1 MKHSSVLAATI
12 LAGAGA
18 SFALLSA
25 CHGPPPLFVHPGR
38 LGQPAE
44 VDIGENVDIARIA
57 KPVHAGLAAGWYAIR
72 SEEDW
77 ALLFADF
84 PSRPLPP
91 NVDFNRTMVLAGYA
105 GSVDVTSLQV
115 TKVIRS
121 EDAIH
126 VYAMQTGAGEGC
138 PKLKGASP
146 PFDMV
151 SLARSDKPLHIHA
164 DTERGVACDGG
175 GPKGGVVCRSS
186 SSPKWAV
193 RGSVQLGD
201 QVECQA
207 QNEAWSSNIVDQ
219 SVMMSEIPKGSAAKL
234 TFDGTGMRVRFPID
248 SLGRYVIRLELTED
262 QGRKGGGTAVVDA
275 VPATRD
281 TYVELFWSK
290 FDGSDDPSTFP
301 RVELHALEMP
311 ANGRAAWVDCFGDAK
326 ERPAWCELETHGAN
340 TLMRLHA
347 DPPGRFAIG
356 ARYID
361 DRFQGAPVLC
371 VRTFRNAA
379 LMRETCDPTVRR
391 AGSYWQAGVLSEA
404 TGTFDAPVVDSGA
417 PSTGSTGAFKDS
429 GVDARD

>member
-1 MKHSSVLAATI
+1 M
-12 LAGAGA
+12 
-18 SFALLSA
+18 
-25 CHGPPPLFVHPGR
+25 FVHPGR

-44 VDIGENVDIARIA
+44 VDIGDNVDAARIV
-57 KPVHAGLAAGWYAIR
+57 KPTYAGLPAGWYMIR

-91 NVDFNRTMVLAGYA
+91 TVDFNNTMILGGYS
-105 GSVDVTSLQV
+105 GSSEATALQV

-121 EDAIH
+121 ADAIH
-126 VYAMQTGAGEGC
+126 VYAMQTSAGEGC
-138 PKLKGASP
+138 PRLKGTPP

-151 SLARSDKPLHIHA
+151 SLARSDKPIHIHA
-164 DTERGVACDGG
+164 DTERGVTCDGG
-175 GPKGGVVCRSS
+175 GPKGGVVCRSA

-219 SVMMSEIPKGSAAKL
+219 SVLMSEIPKGSAAKL
-234 TFDGTGMRVRFPID
+234 TFDGTGMRVRFPVD

-262 QGRKGGGTAVVDA
+262 QGRKGGGSAVVDA
-275 VPATRD
+275 VPPTRD

-340 TLMRLHA
+340 TLMRLHS

-371 VRTFRNAA
+371 VRTFKNAA
-379 LMRETCDPTVRR
+379 LMRETCDPSVRR
-391 AGSYWQAGVLSEA
+391 AGAYWQAGVLSEA
-404 TGTFDAPVVDSGA
+404 TGTFDAPVVDGGA
-417 PSTGSTGAFKDS
+417 AAAAPATPALSPASAKQIAAGPADGGT
-429 GVDARD
+429 DARSSADAH